1 MGTRMFARFAS
12 SLLLGRLR
20 EGRLEIVEGG
30 RRRGFGPPAA
40 PLAATI
46 RVHDPSFWRALLG
59 GSRRLADA
67 YGAGAWDSDD
77 LVTLVRIGA
86 REMPR
91 LDRWRRPLAPLRTLL
106 SRVPR
111 NTRDGA
117 RRHVAAHYDLGN
129 DLFRLFLDE
138 SMTYSCAVF
147 ERPQVSLREAQE
159 VKLERVCR
167 KLELGPEDH
176 VLELGTGWGS
186 FALHAASRFGCRV
199 TTTTISREQHELAS
213 RRVREAGLEDRVTV
227 LLEDYREVRGR
238 YDKLVSIEMIEAVGW
253 QYFDLFFRRCGEL
266 LDPRGLMLLQAIVID
281 DRAYEVEKASRSFIK
296 EQIFPSGCLPS
307 VEVISRCVARAT
319 QLRMLDLEDITGH
332 YPETLRRWRE
342 NFVRL
347 AGRAGELGY
356 DLRFRRLWELY
367 LAYSEGGFLE
377 RRIGDVQAL
386 LAGPAYRGPPPSRE
400 RAAAAVAGS

>member
-1 MGTRMFARFAS
+1 MFARFAS
-12 SLLLGRLR
+12 SILLGRLR
-20 EGRLEIVEGG
+20 EGRLEIVEDG
-30 RRRGFGPPAA
+30 RRHCFGPPSA
-40 PLAATI
+40 PVRATL

-59 GSRRLADA
+59 GSRGLAEA
-67 YGAGAWDSDD
+67 YGAGVWDSDD
-77 LVTLVRIGA
+77 LVALARMGA

-91 LDRWRRPLAPLRTLL
+91 LDRWRRPLVPLRDLL
-106 SRVPR
+106 SRIPR
-111 NTRDGA
+111 NTREGA

-147 ERPQVSLREAQE
+147 ERPAASLREAQE
-159 VKLERVCR
+159 TKLDRICR
-167 KLELGPEDH
+167 KLRLEPGDH
-176 VLELGTGWGS
+176 VLEIGTGWGS
-186 FALHAASRFGCRV
+186 FALHAAERFGCRV
-199 TTTTISREQHELAS
+199 TTTTISREQHEVATQ
-213 RRVREAGLEDRVTV
+213 RVREAGVDDRVTV
-227 LLEDYREVRGR
+227 LLDDYRDVRGR

-281 DRAYEVEKASRSFIK
+281 DRAYEVEKGSRSFIK
-296 EQIFPSGCLPS
+296 ELIFPSGCLPS

-319 QLRMLDLEDITGH
+319 RLRMLDLEDITGH

-342 NFVRL
+342 NFLRF
-347 AGRAGELGY
+347 AGRAAELGY

-367 LAYSEGGFLE
+367 LAYCEGGFME

-386 LAGPAYRGPPPSRE
+386 LAGPAYRGPAPRHE
-400 RAAAAVAGS
+400 RGMTALAGS